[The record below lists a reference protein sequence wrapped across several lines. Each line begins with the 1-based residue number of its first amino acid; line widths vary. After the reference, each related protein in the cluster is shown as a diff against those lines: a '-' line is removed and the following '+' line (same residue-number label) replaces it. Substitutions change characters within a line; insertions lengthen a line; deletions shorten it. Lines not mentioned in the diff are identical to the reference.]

1 VAITPIGEEAR
12 LVVWR
17 GGKKLELVVKIGR
30 LEDATRILA
39 SAIKER
45 LGITARPVTSKEAE
59 KYGLDS
65 NQGVVIATVEPKGPL
80 GEAGFE
86 VGDIIL
92 GIDGQ
97 PIQGMEG
104 FVGLVSSL
112 KPQQKI
118 ALIALDHRTGNTGS
132 VEATVR

>member
-1 VAITPIGEEAR
+1 MK
-12 LVVWR
+12 VWR
-17 GGKKLELVVKIGR
+17 EGKSLELMVKIGR
-30 LEDATRILA
+30 LEEATRILA

-45 LGITARPVTSKEAE
+45 LGVTARPITPKEAE
-59 KYGLDS
+59 KYGLQS
-65 NQGVVIATVEPKGPL
+65 NQGVAIATVEPKGPL

-104 FVGLVSSL
+104 FVGLVNSL
-112 KPQQKI
+112 KPHQKI
-118 ALIALDHRTGNTGS
+118 ALIALDHRTGNAGS

>member
-1 VAITPIGEEAR
+1 M
-12 LVVWR
+12 
-17 GGKKLELVVKIGR
+17 VKIGR

-59 KYGLDS
+59 KYGLES

-86 VGDIIL
+86 IGDIIL

-104 FVGLVSSL
+104 FVGLVSAL